1 MADRN
6 FKSKSQ
12 AGDWQGGDWPSDFG
26 PANGDLG
33 RYSQFDR
40 PQAQNSPFQRPED
53 LSGKTN
59 GYDAEIIP
67 PGSMGAP
74 LNHGR
79 PTSNDEIEESETRIK
94 FVGLDFAYRWRKT
107 RKLGWE

>member
-12 AGDWQGGDWPSDFG
+12 AGDWQSGDWLGDFG
-26 PANGDLG
+26 SQNGDLG
-33 RYSQFDR
+33 SYSTFDR
-40 PQAQNSPFQRPED
+40 PGAAKPSPPKRD
-53 LSGKTN
+53 DWSGQTN
-59 GYDAEIIP
+59 GYEAEIIP
-67 PGSMGAP
+67 PGTVGGPYADT
-74 LNHGR
+74 R
-79 PTSNDEIEESETRIK
+79 PTTNDEVEESETRIK